1 MTGDARYGLTT
12 QEAARRLQEVGPN
25 QLAEQKPTSRWTI
38 LIRQFTSLLILM
50 LIAAAAIAAVLGET
64 VDAIAIMLVV
74 VLNGILGFV
83 QEWRTETALSALRS
97 MLASEARVVR
107 DGAQAMIDTRQ
118 IVPGDLVI
126 MEGGDKVPADMT
138 LTTGMRLKVD
148 ESVLTGESVPVDKAL
163 GDGTTRLFMGSNVV
177 AGRAEGVVQAT
188 GSNTEFGNIAELTAS
203 IDEGETHLQEQLG
216 RLARLLGVIAIG
228 LAGMVLVA
236 GLMVGR
242 PLQEMFLTSIA
253 LAVAMVPEG
262 LPAVVTITLAL
273 GASAM
278 LRRRSLVRRL
288 QAVET
293 LGAATVICTD
303 KTGTLTENAMTVT
316 RVWTPSQDYEVS
328 GTGYDPAGHIA
339 THGKRVRA
347 ADDARLA
354 ELIDVGLS
362 CNHAELSRVD
372 DMWRMVGDPT
382 EGALVTLAFK
392 GWAPL
397 PDTADR
403 VAEIPFD
410 ADRKRMSVVMQR
422 DEGLVQMVK
431 GAPETVLDVCDRVQ
445 GADGVPR
452 ALSSDVRAEIEQ
464 VATDMAS
471 NGRRL
476 LGFAKRVVTDP
487 QAEEAGL
494 VFLGFVG
501 MIDPPRP
508 EVRQAVGL
516 CRSAGI
522 RVMMITGDAAPT
534 AGAIAREIGLEVDT
548 VLTGADLDTLS
559 DEDLETRLDGNTHFA
574 RTTPAHKMRL
584 VDALQRRGNLVAMT
598 GDGVNDAP
606 ALRQADIGIAMG
618 QRGTD
623 VAKDA
628 SDLVLLDDNFATIV
642 GAVEEGR
649 RQFANIQR
657 FVRYLLSSNAGEVVA
672 IVINLFLGGPLI
684 FLATQI
690 LWMNLVTDGVT
701 AVALGMEKA
710 APDVMAQ
717 PPVPK
722 DHPILDATGLMM
734 IVCFGLYTGS
744 VSLWLF
750 YSHLPEGADLA
761 RTMAFTGMVL
771 FEKVSVFAFR
781 SFRLP
786 LFRIG
791 FFSNRPLL
799 IAFAAMI
806 GVQMAAIYWPPL
818 QSLLHTVPLSMAQ
831 MGLLALLTLPL
842 LVVPELL
849 KAVRGA
855 RAQGP
860 SQRESIL
867 SMACRTVFWR

>member
-1 MTGDARYGLTT
+1 MTGEQSYGLTT

-25 QLAEQKPTSRWTI
+25 QLAEQEPTSRWTI
-38 LIRQFTSLLILM
+38 LVRQFASLLILM

-74 VLNGILGFV
+74 ALNGILGFV
-83 QEWRTETALSALRS
+83 QEWRTETALAALKN
-97 MLASEARVVR
+97 MLATEARVVR
-107 DGAQAMIDTRQ
+107 DGAQVMIDTRQ

-126 MEGGDKVPADMT
+126 LEGGDKVPADMT
-138 LTTGMRLKVD
+138 LTSGMRLKVD
-148 ESVLTGESVPVDKAL
+148 ESILTGESLPVDKAM
-163 GDGTTRLFMGSNVV
+163 GDGDTRLFMGSNVV
-177 AGRAEGVVQAT
+177 AGRAEGLVQAT
-188 GSNTEFGNIAELTAS
+188 GSKTEFGNIAELTAS
-203 IDEGETHLQEQLG
+203 IDEGETHLQAQLG
-216 RLARLLGVIAIG
+216 RLARLLGGIAVG
-228 LAGMVLVA
+228 LALMVLVA
-236 GLMVGR
+236 GLVTGR

-278 LRRRSLVRRL
+278 LRRQSLVRRL

-293 LGAATVICTD
+293 LGAANVICTD

-316 RVWTPSQDYEVS
+316 RIWTPAQHYTVT

-339 THGKRVRA
+339 SDGGRMRV

-362 CNHAELSRVD
+362 CNHAELSRAD
-372 DMWRMVGDPT
+372 DAWRMVGDPT
-382 EGALVTLAFK
+382 EGALVTLAYK
-392 GWAPL
+392 GWARL
-397 PDTADR
+397 PDAADR

-422 DEGLVQMVK
+422 AEGLVQMVK

-445 GADGVPR
+445 GPDGVAR
-452 ALSSDVRAEIEQ
+452 TLSPEARAEIEQ
-464 VATDMAS
+464 AAADMAS

-476 LGFAKRVVTDP
+476 LGLAKRTVADA
-487 QAEEAGL
+487 QAGEDGL
-494 VFLGFVG
+494 VFLGIVG

-508 EVRQAVGL
+508 EVGQALGL

-522 RVMMITGDAAPT
+522 RVVMITGDAAVT

-559 DEDLETRLDGNTHFA
+559 DEDLESRLDGNTHFA
-574 RTTPAHKMRL
+574 RTAPAHKMRL
-584 VDALQRRGNLVAMT
+584 VDALQRQGNLVAMT

-710 APDVMAQ
+710 APDVMDQ

-722 DHPILDATGLMM
+722 DHPILDAAGLLM
-734 IVCFGLYTGS
+734 IVCFGIYTGS

-750 YSHLPEGADLA
+750 YSHLPEGAELA

-791 FFSNRPLL
+791 FISNRPLL
-799 IAFAAMI
+799 IAFAAMM
-806 GVQMAAIYWPPL
+806 GAQVAAVYWPPL
-818 QSLLHTVPLSMAQ
+818 QNLLGTVPLSLDHLQ
-831 MGLLALLTLPL
+831 LLALVALPL

-849 KAVRGA
+849 KLARSAGA
-855 RAQGP
+855 TGGSR
-860 SQRESIL
+860 
-867 SMACRTVFWR
+867 

>member
-1 MTGDARYGLTT
+1 MTGDKSYGLTT

-25 QLAEQKPTSRWTI
+25 QLAEKKPTSRWTI
-38 LIRQFTSLLILM
+38 LARQFTSLLILM
-50 LIAAAAIAAVLGET
+50 LIVAAAIAAALGET

-74 VLNGILGFV
+74 VLNGILGFA
-83 QEWRTETALSALRS
+83 QEWRTETALAALKN
-97 MLASEARVVR
+97 MLATEARVVR
-107 DGAQAMIDTRQ
+107 DGAQVMIDTRQ

-126 MEGGDKVPADMT
+126 LEGGDKVPADLV

-148 ESVLTGESVPVDKAL
+148 ESILTGESVPVDKTL
-163 GDGTTRLFMGSNVV
+163 GDEATRLFMGSNVV
-177 AGRAEGVVQAT
+177 AGRAEGVVHAT
-188 GSNTEFGNIAELTAS
+188 GSKTEFGNIAELTAS
-203 IDEGETHLQEQLG
+203 IDVGQTHLQAQLG
-216 RLARLLGVIAIG
+216 RLARLLGGVAVG
-228 LAGMVLVA
+228 LAALVLVA
-236 GLMVGR
+236 GLMTGR

-278 LRRRSLVRRL
+278 LRRQSLVRRL

-316 RVWTPSQDYEVS
+316 RVWTPARSYDVS

-339 THGKRVRA
+339 TDGTRVRT

-362 CNHAELSRVD
+362 CNHAELSRIGD
-372 DMWRMVGDPT
+372 GWRMVGDPT

-392 GWAPL
+392 GWARL
-397 PDTADR
+397 PDVADR
-403 VAEIPFD
+403 LAEIPFD

-422 DEGLVQMVK
+422 GEHLVQMVK
-431 GAPETVLDVCDRVQ
+431 GAPESVLDVCDRVQ
-445 GADGVPR
+445 GLDGTAQ
-452 ALSSDVRAEIEQ
+452 ALTPEDRAEIER
-464 VATDMAS
+464 VAADMAS
-471 NGRRL
+471 DGRRL
-476 LGFAKRVVTDP
+476 LGFARRIVDDP
-487 QAEEAGL
+487 MAEEHGL
-494 VFLGFVG
+494 VFLGIVG

-522 RVMMITGDAAPT
+522 RVVMITGDAPLT
-534 AGAIAREIGLEVDT
+534 AAAIAREIGLEVHS
-548 VLTGADLDTLS
+548 VLTGADLDALS
-559 DEDLETRLDGNTHFA
+559 DDELQEKLNGNTHFA
-574 RTTPAHKMRL
+574 RTAPAHKMRL
-584 VDALQRRGNLVAMT
+584 VEMLQQRGNLVAMT

-722 DHPILDATGLMM
+722 DHPILDATGLVM
-734 IVCFGLYTGS
+734 IVCFGIYTGS
-744 VSLWLF
+744 ASLWLF
-750 YSHLPEGADLA
+750 YTHLPEGADLA

-799 IAFAAMI
+799 IAFAAMM
-806 GVQMAAIYWPPL
+806 GAQVAAVYWPPL
-818 QSLLHTVPLSMAQ
+818 QNLLHTVPLSLEQ
-831 MGLLALLTLPL
+831 LQVLGLLALPL
-842 LVVPELL
+842 IVVPEVL
-849 KAVRGA
+849 KFARGS
-855 RAQGP
+855 RTRGI
-860 SQRESIL
+860 SQAPR
-867 SMACRTVFWR
+867 